1 MEYLKDLYEL
11 CEFLNADVKKINEQI
26 RADGG
31 KLNREMLNYLDKLTH
46 SLKSVKTTIAMIEEE
61 NNYSERGTSYARGD
75 RTGRVHWNDGTMSYG
90 DNSYARGRTG
100 NVRRD
105 SMGRY
110 SRDNMRGDM
119 RYSNGGYSMDN
130 DDIIDELNE
139 LMQDAD
145 DKVKPEIQR
154 FIKKLEQM

>member
-1 MEYLKDLYEL
+1 MEYLDNLYEL
-11 CEFLNADVKKINEQI
+11 CEFLNADIKKVNEQI

-31 KLNREMLNYLDKLTH
+31 KLNREMLNYLEKLTH
-46 SLKSVKTTIAMIEEE
+46 SLKSVKTIISMIEEE

-90 DNSYARGRTG
+90 DNSYARGRNG
-100 NVRRD
+100 NVR
-105 SMGRY
+105 
-110 SRDNMRGDM
+110 RDNMRGDM

-130 DDIIDELNE
+130 DEIINELNDI
-139 LMQDAD
+139 MQDAD
-145 DKVKPEIQR
+145 DKIKPEIQR

>member
-1 MEYLKDLYEL
+1 MEHLKDLYEL
-11 CEFLNADVKKINEQI
+11 CEFLDADVKKINGQI
-26 RADGG
+26 RAAGG
-31 KLNREMLNYLDKLTH
+31 EINRDTLNYLDKLTH
-46 SLKSVKTTIAMIEEE
+46 SLKSVKTTIAMIEEAE
-61 NNYSERGTSYARGD
+61 NGYSERGTSYARGD

-105 SMGRY
+105 
-110 SRDNMRGDM
+110 NMRGDM

-130 DDIIDELNE
+130 DEIIDELND
-139 LMQDAD
+139 LMRDAD
-145 DKVKPEIQR
+145 DKMKPEFQR

>member
-1 MEYLKDLYEL
+1 MEHLKDLYEL
-11 CEFLNADVKKINEQI
+11 CEFLNADVKKINAQI
-26 RADGG
+26 RAAGG
-31 KLNREMLNYLDKLTH
+31 EINRDTLNYLDKLTH
-46 SLKSVKTTIAMIEEE
+46 SLKSVKTTIAMIEEAE
-61 NNYSERGTSYARGD
+61 NGYSERGTSYARGD
-75 RTGRVHWNDGTMSYG
+75 RTGRVHWNDGTMSYA

-110 SRDNMRGDM
+110 SRDDM

-130 DDIIDELNE
+130 DDLIDELND
-139 LMQDAD
+139 LMRDAD
-145 DKVKPEIQR
+145 DKMKPEFQR

>member
-1 MEYLKDLYEL
+1 MENLKDLYEL
-11 CEFLNADVKKINEQI
+11 CEFLNADVKKINAQI
-26 RADGG
+26 RAAGG
-31 KLNREMLNYLDKLTH
+31 EINRDTLNYLDKLTH
-46 SLKSVKTTIAMIEEE
+46 SLKSVKTTIAMIEEAE
-61 NNYSERGTSYARGD
+61 NGYSERGTSYARGD

-110 SRDNMRGDM
+110 SRDNMRG
-119 RYSNGGYSMDN
+119 YSMDN
-130 DDIIDELNE
+130 DEIIDELND

-145 DKVKPEIQR
+145 DKMKPEFQR

>member
-1 MEYLKDLYEL
+1 MEHLKDLYEL
-11 CEFLNADVKKINEQI
+11 CEFLNADVKKINAQI
-26 RADGG
+26 RAAGG
-31 KLNREMLNYLDKLTH
+31 EINRDIMNYLEKLTH
-46 SLKSVKTTIAMIEEE
+46 SLKSVKTTIAMIEEAE
-61 NNYSERGTSYARGD
+61 NGYSERGTSFARGD

-110 SRDNMRGDM
+110 SRDDM
-119 RYSNGGYSMDN
+119 RYSNGGYSMDT
-130 DDIIDELNE
+130 DEIIDELND

-145 DKVKPEIQR
+145 DKMKPEFQR